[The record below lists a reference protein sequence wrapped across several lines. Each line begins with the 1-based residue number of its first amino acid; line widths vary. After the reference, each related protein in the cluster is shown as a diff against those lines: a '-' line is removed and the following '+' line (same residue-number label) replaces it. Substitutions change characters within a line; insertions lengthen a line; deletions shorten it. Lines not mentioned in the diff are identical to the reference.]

1 MSLSVAFNN
10 ALTGLYTNQQALG
23 VTSHNIANV
32 NTEGYSKQNVQLSSQ
47 YFDGEIGGV
56 RMEGIV
62 RQVDTFLQTSVR
74 RQYGT
79 VGERA
84 AINEY
89 MDRIQIRLGEP
100 GQTNSLDEYTE
111 DFLNAIQSL
120 AETPERISF
129 QENAYFTAS
138 TLAREVSDMAGDLE
152 FLRLQA
158 DQEINESVNDINNKL
173 QALFN
178 LNISIN
184 QSNALGAPSASLLDD
199 RDLLLEE
206 LSEEMNISTFFQESG
221 EVSIFT
227 GQGIPL
233 LDVGLY
239 QLEYNNVNDVN
250 FFIEDVPLG
259 ELNVLPYNP
268 DGTVRLDGI
277 ERTLIS
283 GGVEGD
289 VSTVLTGGRLKG
301 LHETRDQVIPD
312 ILAQLDEFSAVM
324 RDEFNAIHNLGSSY
338 PGTSELNGSRAVFGN
353 NRNQWEGSFRL
364 AVLDSE
370 GLPVNSTYND
380 ESYTGFRPLELDLST
395 LDGGFGAGNPD
406 IQTIIDEINN
416 HYSASP
422 IKTTVG
428 NFNNIQMTSAINAMP
443 DAPAKFVFDFDIEN
457 ISGFDADLFLSDIT
471 VLDDT
476 GADITAFNTAP
487 TSLSLNPVNTY
498 TTTAGQPEVEVA
510 ILNNNLQVG
519 DRIYLNEPGV
529 PVNGIPSASLTGY
542 FEVKAVT
549 SGGILIDLAAGSATG
564 TGSVNVAGI
573 EAVVK
578 QDTIETGEK
587 RRTDSNARIDL
598 DLTGNAG
605 SSYYDISVNVGV
617 DDKQGGTGDIE
628 TSTITYR
635 IYNFQTNMLNDR
647 FDSSAATVDGV
658 RSAPSNNSAYLT
670 AMLVDADGMEIP
682 RDNNGDYIKTREGTL
697 VLKTN
702 NDEHNIVIQDL
713 GTAERGQTITNP
725 EAVGT
730 GRNFSHY
737 FGLNNFF
744 ESNTSSDT
752 GEEKTGSAYN
762 FAVEDRFDSNA
773 SLISLGSLATTNQP
787 ADPNS
792 PPLYTYERYIGDNS
806 IGQQLAE
813 LSTNQ
818 TSFSNAGGLDSSV
831 QTFNGYLA
839 EVIAFNSARANNV
852 EQLTED
858 ASIILNGYIERSD
871 TFKGV
876 NIDEELAN
884 TIIFQN
890 AYTASARVITTA
902 GEMFETLLN
911 AF

>member
-1 MSLSVAFNN
+1 MSLSIAFNN
-10 ALTGLYTNQQALG
+10 ALTGLHSNQQALA

-32 NTEGYSKQNVQLSSQ
+32 NTDGYSKQSASLSSQ
-47 YFDGEIGGV
+47 YFDGQIGGV

-84 AINEY
+84 AINEF

-111 DFLNAIQSL
+111 NFLNAIQSL
-120 AETPERISF
+120 AETPERTSF
-129 QENAYFTAS
+129 QENAYFTAE

-158 DQEINESVNDINNKL
+158 DQEIDETVTNINNKL

-184 QSNALGAPSASLLDD
+184 QSNALGQPAASLLDE
-199 RDLLLEE
+199 RDVLLEDI
-206 LSEEMNISTFFQESG
+206 SEEMNISTFFQDSG
-221 EVSIFT
+221 EVHVFT
-227 GQGIPL
+227 GQGIAL
-233 LDVGLY
+233 LDSGLY

-250 FFIEDVPLG
+250 FFINDTPLN
-259 ELNVLPYNP
+259 ELSVLPYNP
-268 DGTVRLDGI
+268 DGTARLNG
-277 ERTLIS
+277 EPRVLIS
-283 GGVEGD
+283 AGVDGD
-289 VSTVLTGGRLKG
+289 VTNLLSGGRLKG
-301 LHETRDQVIPD
+301 LQETRDQVIPD
-312 ILAQLDEFSAVM
+312 ILAQLDEFSSVL
-324 RDEFNAIHNLGSSY
+324 RDTFNAIHNLGSSF
-338 PGTSELNGSRAVFGN
+338 PGSQELTGSRDVFGN
-353 NRNQWEGSFRL
+353 NRNQWEGAVRL
-364 AVLDSE
+364 AVLDSS
-370 GLPVNSTYND
+370 GQPLTATYND

-428 NFNNIQMTSAINAMP
+428 NFNNIQMTSAVNAMP

-457 ISGFDADLFLSDIT
+457 ISGFDSDLFLSNIA
-471 VLDDT
+471 VIDDT
-476 GADITAFNTAP
+476 GTNITALNSGP
-487 TSLSLNPVNTY
+487 TSTPVDFTNTY
-498 TTTAGQPEVEVA
+498 TTTSGSGDIDIA
-510 ILNNNLQVG
+510 ISGHDLQVG
-519 DRIYLNEPGV
+519 DRIFLSDPGAAI
-529 PVNGIPSASLTGY
+529 NGIPAASLTGY
-542 FEVKAVT
+542 FEVQSVT
-549 SGGILIDLAAGSATG
+549 PGSIQIKLPAGAATA
-564 TGSVNVAGI
+564 TGSVGAIGV
-573 EAVVK
+573 EVTTP
-578 QDTIETGEK
+578 QDTIETGAK
-587 RRTDSNARIDL
+587 RRTDSAARIDL
-598 DLTGNAG
+598 DLTANDT
-605 SSYYDISVNVGV
+605 SSYYDISVTVGV
-617 DDKQGGTGDIE
+617 DDKQGGISDIE
-628 TSTITYR
+628 TSVITYR
-635 IYNFQTNMLNDR
+635 VYNYQTNMLNDR
-647 FDSSAATVDGV
+647 FESTAASGDAT

-670 AMLVDADGMEIP
+670 AMLVDADGVEIP
-682 RDNNGDYIKTREGTL
+682 RDNNGDYIKTRAGSL
-697 VLKTN
+697 VLKTG
-702 NDEHNIVIQDL
+702 DETHRIVIEDL
-713 GTAERGQTITNP
+713 GTAERGQPTANP
-725 EAVGT
+725 DLIGT

-744 ESNTSSDT
+744 ESNEETAFGDTTSS
-752 GEEKTGSAYN
+752 SAIKM
-762 FAVEDRFDSNA
+762 AVEERFDDDA
-773 SLISLGSLATTNQP
+773 SLLSLGTLERSNQP
-787 ADPNS
+787 TDPDS
-792 PPLYTYERYIGDNS
+792 PPLYTYERYVGDNS
-806 IGQQLAE
+806 IGQQLAD
-813 LSTNQ
+813 LSTSQ
-818 TSFSNAGGLDSSV
+818 IAFDEAGGLGNSV
-831 QTFNGYLA
+831 QNFNGYLS
-839 EVIAFNSARANNV
+839 EVISFNSARAANI